1 MPKVRVRNIAVSTDG
16 YVAGPNQSLENPLGE
31 GGPALH
37 EWVLETRTGRQMFG
51 QDGGDEGLDDE
62 FVARGD
68 QGIGATIMG
77 RNMFGPIRGPWT
89 NDEWKGWWG
98 DEPPY
103 HHPVFVLTHHPR
115 PSIAMEGG
123 TTFHFVENG
132 IEAALEQA
140 IDAAKG
146 RRRQDRR
153 WRVHHSAVPSRPPDR
168 RHAHRDRAHPPWRR
182 RAALRPPRRWAGRLR
197 VRRVRQ
203 LALRCPH
210 PLLPHGEVMA
220 LSPGDVAAL
229 RAAERSLV
237 ESFEAS
243 DPTAWV
249 DCYTNDAVFV
259 APGMAAIEGREA
271 LLAQTRA
278 R

>member
-1 MPKVRVRNIAVSTDG
+1 MPKVLVRNIAVSTDG

-31 GGPALH
+31 GGPTLH

-51 QDGGDEGLDDE
+51 QDGGDEGLDNE

-68 QGIGATIMG
+68 RGIGATIMG

-115 PSIAMEGG
+115 SSIVMEGG
-123 TTFHFVENG
+123 TTFNFVENG

-146 RRRQDRR
+146 SD
-153 WRVHHSAVPSRPPDR
+153 
-168 RHAHRDRAHPPWRR
+168 
-182 RAALRPPRRWAGRLR
+182 
-197 VRRVRQ
+197 VRIGGGASTIQ
-203 LALRCPH
+203 QY
-210 PLLPHGEVMA
+210 
-220 LSPGDVAAL
+220 L
-229 RAAERSLV
+229 RARLIDEMHIAIVPVLLGDGERLFDHLDGGPGGYECV
-237 ESFEAS
+237 E
-243 DPTAWV
+243 
-249 DCYTNDAVFV
+249 FV
-259 APGMAAIEGREA
+259 SSPSVAHIRFSRTEK
-271 LLAQTRA
+271 
-278 R
+278 